1 MVRVGIVGISGFSGK
16 VLLDIL
22 LNHKDVRVTYV
33 AANSTTGRVD
43 VIWPEFKNRTDLV
56 CEKYSSDA
64 AIAQCDVIFL
74 ALPHTESMN
83 VVGKLLTA
91 DKKVI
96 DLSADYRLK
105 KLPVYKK
112 WYKTDHKDPK
122 NLAKAVYGLSEI
134 YRAKVKK
141 AKLLSNPGCY
151 PTAAL
156 LALAP
161 LVSIYPDKISS
172 VAIDAKSGVSGAGKK
187 NAEGF
192 MFPFVNENFKAYRV
206 LNHQHTPEISQYLS
220 RMAAKAIDVT
230 FVPHLLPVDSGILET
245 IYVSLQGTIKLESL
259 HALYYKFYKSDTFVR
274 VLDIGQQPELR
285 NVVRTN
291 FCDIGLAIS
300 ENRKMV
306 VITSAIDNLVKGASG
321 QAVQNMN
328 IMYGFNETEG
338 LL

>member
-33 AANSTTGRVD
+33 AANSTTGPVD

-56 CEKYSSDA
+56 CQKYDA
-64 AIAQCDVIFL
+64 DTAIAQCDVLFL

-83 VVGKLLTA
+83 VAGKLLA
-91 DKKVI
+91 AGKKVI

-105 KLPVYKK
+105 KIPVYKK
-112 WYKTDHKDPK
+112 WYHTDHKDPR

-161 LVSIYPDKISS
+161 LVSIHPQKIASI
-172 VAIDAKSGVSGAGKK
+172 AIDAKSGVSGAGKK
-187 NAEGF
+187 IAEGF

-206 LNHQHTPEISQYLS
+206 LNHQHTPEIAQYLS
-220 RMAAKAIDVT
+220 NMAAKALDVT
-230 FVPHLLPVDSGILET
+230 FVPHLLPIDSGILET
-245 IYVSLQGTIKLESL
+245 IYISLNGKMKAESVI
-259 HALYYKFYKSDTFVR
+259 ALYKKFYKTETFVR
-274 VLDIGQQPELR
+274 VLDAGQQPELR

-291 FCDIGLAIS
+291 FCDIGIAVS
-300 ENRKMV
+300 ENRKMI
-306 VITSAIDNLVKGASG
+306 VITAAIDNLVKGASG